1 MISIA
6 IGALSGFGLYVV
18 YLQQLIDERIAFIGY
33 TLLLLV
39 FLAFSVR
46 RARARFP
53 DRWMLNPVVAASFGT
68 FVLGYGA
75 TNYLYFLPPDE
86 VEMLGFVPEV
96 SPAMVKHIA
105 LVFLAALAMWA
116 GYWSPVGKFFVQS
129 RGLRGLATLIQNRSQ
144 KPRDFIIP
152 GMVAISTICRI
163 VAVQQGVFGYSSS
176 YDRLIE
182 AASFTMYL
190 SMGAGLGSGALLLL
204 AFRTF
209 GAQNTPRRGRLG
221 LMVLLTLEV
230 VWGFMSGF
238 KGQVIVPFV
247 MVAVAQYLVRGRVD
261 RKWILFGATGLVVA
275 YAVIEPFRYLRNHN
289 PDFRGTDV
297 IEIAGALLS
306 ARGSVDRSDLR
317 DVSFILS
324 VSARSNLTWVGSFG
338 IELADRGPL
347 DEYAPKFLEDLLLAP
362 IHAIVPRFL
371 WDGKSLFN
379 IGLWYHQDVMG
390 KSTVSSDAMGPVTY
404 LYFAGGTVAV
414 FLGFFFIGVIQ
425 RTVFF
430 AIRPWASAPG
440 AFFFLGFLYSLS
452 FIDSSFNGIILNLIR
467 FFPLYVLGMMV
478 VFPRASAALKRW

>member
-1 MISIA
+1 LISIA

-18 YLQQLIDERIAFIGY
+18 YLQRLIDERIAFIGY

-39 FLAFSVR
+39 FLAFSVLR
-46 RARARFP
+46 VRSRFA
-53 DRWMLNPVVAASFGT
+53 DRWLVNPVVAGSLGT

-75 TNYLYFLPPDE
+75 TNYLYFLSPDE
-86 VEMLGFVPEV
+86 VEMLGLIPEV

-116 GYWSPVGKFFVQS
+116 GYWSPVGRFFVES
-129 RGLRGLATLIQNRSQ
+129 RGLRRLAALIQNRSQ
-144 KPRDFIIP
+144 QPRHFIIP

-190 SMGAGLGSGALLLL
+190 SMGAGLGAGALLLCAL
-204 AFRTF
+204 RTF
-209 GAQNTPRRGRLG
+209 GAQHGSPRGRSG
-221 LMVLLTLEV
+221 LMALLTLEV

-238 KGQVIVPFV
+238 KGQVVVPFV

-261 RKWILFGATGLVVA
+261 RKWILFGATGLIVA
-275 YAVIEPFRYLRNHN
+275 YAVIEPFRYLRNNN
-289 PDFRGTDV
+289 PDFRGTDMV
-297 IEIAGALLS
+297 EVAGALLS
-306 ARGSVDRSDLR
+306 ARGAVDRSNLR
-317 DVSFILS
+317 DVPFILS
-324 VSARSNLTWVGSFG
+324 VSARSNLTWIGSFG

-347 DEYAPKFLEDLLLAP
+347 DEYAPKFLQDLLLAP
-362 IHAIVPRFL
+362 VHAIVPRFL
-371 WDGKSLFN
+371 WDSKSLFN

-390 KSTVSSDAMGPVTY
+390 KSTISSDAMGPVTY
-404 LYFAGGTVAV
+404 LYFAGGAVAV
-414 FLGFFFIGVIQ
+414 FLGFFFIGVMQ
-425 RTVFF
+425 RTIFF

-452 FIDSSFNGIILNLIR
+452 FIDSSFNGIVINLIR
-467 FFPLYVLGMMV
+467 FLPLYVLGVMV
-478 VFPRASAALKRW
+478 VFPSASAALKR